1 MNPNLTASLGYDR
14 FLLEIRLTAQLD
26 HPHLVPVHDSGE
38 AAGQLWYT
46 MPFVNGESLRE
57 RLRRE
62 TQLSADTALEIGRQI
77 ASAVD
82 YANRRGVLHRDLKPE
97 NILLADDQVR
107 VVDFGVAKA
116 LEGETGRRLTST
128 GLAVGT
134 PAYMAPE
141 QVSGGAV
148 NARTDIYALGC
159 VLYEMLAGEPPF
171 TGPTSQSVIAKRFL
185 EPAPSIRAVR
195 PELQEGLDAA
205 LRKALA
211 FEPDDRFGTATELLA
226 ALASSPK
233 KEDVAPTITVSRR
246 AAHSRRWPVPV
257 IVVNV
262 IAVLAA
268 VGGFLLF
275 RGRTHDPEAM
285 ASAPKMIAVLPFKNL
300 GHPTNEYFAD
310 GLSEEITSRLTSISG
325 LGVISRTS
333 SHQYRDT
340 KKPLSQVGRELG
352 VNYILEGSVHW
363 DSSPESGSRIRVTP
377 QLVQVS
383 DDRHLWSER
392 YDAKL
397 ADVFA
402 VQSDIAAQVTQA
414 LGVALG
420 ASESREIEVQPTA
433 SPEAYDYYLRGQ
445 AHYSR
450 FGEQPRQSLE
460 AAIDMYTRA
469 VQLDPRFADA
479 YARLGEAHTRMVW
492 SGVDGSQARL
502 AHAKAAIGTAL
513 RLQPDLPEA
522 HLALGRFYLW
532 TTSNYP
538 QAHAA
543 FARARVRRP
552 NDGAL
557 FESLADLA
565 RHQGQWDSAAAHYH
579 RAVELDPRSPD
590 LGLEAAA
597 TLFLMRAYSGAER
610 YALRVQALDPQGFS
624 PYLLLAGIAVNR
636 DADTAHAQQILA
648 EGLARVGLEQAPKI
662 SPDMLYLLKPDDSTR
677 AALERLPFK
686 AFRGDTGY
694 CFVWRAEFA
703 RLHGFTARA
712 QAYSDSARVALQR
725 AIRTNPRDPYWDS
738 VRHQLLGSAYLSLG
752 RTAEAIRAAQYAVQV
767 YPVSEVAHEG
777 TEAMIQ
783 LARIYAAAGDHDAA
797 LDQLD
802 RLLVIPSQISR
813 RSLAVDPHWQPLRK
827 NPRFERLLMK
837 DISRRATSPASPVA
851 RE

>member
-1 MNPNLTASLGYDR
+1 
-14 FLLEIRLTAQLD
+14 
-26 HPHLVPVHDSGE
+26 
-38 AAGQLWYT
+38 
-46 MPFVNGESLRE
+46 
-57 RLRRE
+57 
-62 TQLSADTALEIGRQI
+62 
-77 ASAVD
+77 
-82 YANRRGVLHRDLKPE
+82 
-97 NILLADDQVR
+97 
-107 VVDFGVAKA
+107 
-116 LEGETGRRLTST
+116 
-128 GLAVGT
+128 
-134 PAYMAPE
+134 
-141 QVSGGAV
+141 
-148 NARTDIYALGC
+148 
-159 VLYEMLAGEPPF
+159 
-171 TGPTSQSVIAKRFL
+171 
-185 EPAPSIRAVR
+185 
-195 PELQEGLDAA
+195 
-205 LRKALA
+205 
-211 FEPDDRFGTATELLA
+211 
-226 ALASSPK
+226 
-233 KEDVAPTITVSRR
+233 
-246 AAHSRRWPVPV
+246 
-257 IVVNV
+257 VVNV

-268 VGGFLLF
+268 VGGFLLL
-275 RGRTHDPEAM
+275 RGRTHHPEAM
-285 ASAPKMIAVLPFKNL
+285 ASGPKMIAVLPFKNL
-300 GHPTNEYFAD
+300 GQPSNEYFAD
-310 GLSEEITSRLTSISG
+310 GLSEEITSRLTGISG

-333 SHQYRDT
+333 SHQYRNT

-397 ADVFA
+397 ADVFE

-420 ASESREIEVQPTA
+420 ASESREIEFQPTA

-450 FGEQPRQSLE
+450 FREQPRQSLE

-492 SGVDGSQARL
+492 TGVDASQARL
-502 AHAKAAIGTAL
+502 AHAKAAIDTAL

-532 TTSNYP
+532 TTSEYP
-538 QAHAA
+538 QAQAA

-565 RHQGQWDSAAAHYH
+565 RHQGQWDSAAAHYR
-579 RAVELDPRSPD
+579 RAIELDPRSPD

-597 TLFLMRAYSGAER
+597 TLFLMRAYSEAER

-662 SPDMLYLLKPDDSTR
+662 YPDWLYLLKADDSTR
-677 AALERLPFK
+677 ATLERLPLK

-712 QAYSDSARVALQR
+712 QAYSDSARVALHR
-725 AIRTNPRDPYWDS
+725 AIRRTHARDLYWDAF
-738 VRHQLLGSAYLSLG
+738 RHQLLSQAYLRLG
-752 RTAEAIRAAQYAVQV
+752 VTAKAVRAAEHAVQV
-767 YPVSEVAHEG
+767 FPLSQAAHEA
-777 TEAMIQ
+777 TIPMIQ
-783 LARIYAAAGDHDAA
+783 LARTYTLAGDHEAA
-797 LDQLD
+797 LDQLEK
-802 RLLVIPSQISR
+802 LLTVPSPISR
-813 RSLAVDPHWQPLRK
+813 RGLEVDPYWQPLRK

-837 DISRRATSPASPVA
+837 DISRRATSPASPIA
-851 RE
+851 RD